1 MEIRIVTMS
10 EFHKNGENA
19 VFMELHGIRR
29 VNKPQSSLFNKHYY
43 NTAGRKMLWGRDTFM
58 QWPDK
63 ESTAAGWLEGRCRH
77 TADNKAR
84 KIQKILE
91 IIKTGN

>member
-1 MEIRIVTMS
+1 
-10 EFHKNGENA
+10 
-19 VFMELHGIRR
+19 MELHGIRR
-29 VNKPQSSLFNKHYY
+29 VNKHYY

-63 ESTAAGWLEGRCRH
+63 ESTTAGWLEGRCRH
-77 TADNKAR
+77 TAENKAR
-84 KIQKILE
+84 KIQKNLK